1 VRGTR
6 YAAGGRLRAEGRRKN
21 LNIYEEAAHESEQL
35 FLLLCQ
41 IYSMKYF
48 SSIIALL
55 LISYCSVIAQVPD
68 SLKYKSLDPYYFHL
82 DYLKTDPALLVDVR
96 EFFEFR
102 RSRIKD
108 AVNIPSSG
116 NLENSYDTINKNC
129 ALFLYCTTDF
139 RSERVAR
146 RLYDLGFRKLYSLE
160 GGIVAWRKEGFEVER
175 KKVKRK

>member
-1 VRGTR
+1 M
-6 YAAGGRLRAEGRRKN
+6 N
-21 LNIYEEAAHESEQL
+21 LILVMKKVHNIVVFIL
-35 FLLLCQ
+35 VVC
-41 IYSMKYF
+41 
-48 SSIIALL
+48 SS
-55 LISYCSVIAQVPD
+55 VTAQVPD
-68 SLKYKSLDPYYFHL
+68 SVKYKSLDPYYFHL

-116 NLENSYDTINKNC
+116 NLENATDTIDKNC
-129 ALFLYCTTDF
+129 PLFLYCTTDF

-160 GGIVAWRKEGFEVER
+160 GGIVLWRKEGFGVER
-175 KKVKRK
+175 KKVKRKKH